1 MNYQTFL
8 INLLKAMCTCNIP
21 LTFIQYTEN
30 NKHDSFII
38 QIKSIFE
45 DIDFLRKKI
54 LQEYE
59 KIDKQ

>member
-1 MNYQTFL
+1 
-8 INLLKAMCTCNIP
+8 MCTCNIP

-30 NKHDSFII
+30 NKHDSFKI

-59 KIDKQ
+59 KTDKQ